1 MFKVIWISGSD
12 NLGDAYEIRKKVF
25 IEEQNVPEEIER
37 DKLDVSSTHAVI
49 YNDELPIA
57 TGRIVFK
64 EDSNCS
70 LGRIAVLK
78 EYRGKNIGKM
88 LVENLVK
95 KSFELGAHEIH
106 IHAQKHAERFYER
119 LNFTP
124 YGELFYEGGI
134 PHVSMVLHK

>member
-1 MFKVIWISGSD
+1 MFKVIWKTGND
-12 NLGDAYEIRKKVF
+12 DLEDAYEIRKKVF

-57 TGRIVFK
+57 TGRIVFR

-78 EYRGKNIGKM
+78 EYRSKNIGKM
-88 LVENLVK
+88 LVESLVK
-95 KSFELGAHEIH
+95 KSFELGVHEIH
-106 IHAQKHAERFYER
+106 IHAQKHAEKFYQI
-119 LNFTP
+119 LNFKP
-124 YGELFYEGGI
+124 YGEMFYEGGI

>member
-1 MFKVIWISGSD
+1 MFKVIWKTGND
-12 NLGDAYEIRKKVF
+12 DLGDAHQIRKKVF

-37 DKLDVSSTHAVI
+37 DKLDISCTHAIV
-49 YNDELPIA
+49 YNGELPIA

-64 EDSNCS
+64 GDNNCS

-78 EYRGKNIGKM
+78 EYRGQNIGKI

-95 KSFELGAHEIH
+95 KSFELGAYEVH
-106 IHAQKHAERFYER
+106 IHAQKHAEGFYKM

>member
-1 MFKVIWISGSD
+1 MFTVIWKAGSD
-12 NLGDAYEIRKKVF
+12 DLKDAYEIRKKVF
-25 IEEQNVPEEIER
+25 IEEQSVPKEIER
-37 DKLDVSSTHAVI
+37 DKLDIRSAHVLI
-49 YNDELPIA
+49 YNDELPVA

-64 EDSNCS
+64 EHSNCS

-88 LVENLVK
+88 LVENLVE
-95 KSFELGAHEIH
+95 KSFELGADEIH
-106 IHAQKHAERFYER
+106 IHAQKHAERFYEM

-134 PHVSMVLHK
+134 PHVSMILRR